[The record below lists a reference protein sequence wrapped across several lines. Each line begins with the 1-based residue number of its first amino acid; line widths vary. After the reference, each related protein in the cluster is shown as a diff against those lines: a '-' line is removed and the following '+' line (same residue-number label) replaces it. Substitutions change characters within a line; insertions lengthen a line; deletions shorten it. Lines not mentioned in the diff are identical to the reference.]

1 MKVFIKSAAVSLL
14 VVAAAMSANA
24 QSYIQDQTTSAQ
36 NANFWISGYGKTSN
50 GLWLAKDGAD
60 VAITGIRITNFAESR
75 GANFQLTNGS
85 IPGLAT
91 WVHDGTTWVERMR
104 IASNGYVGIGTNSP
118 GDLLDL
124 KGTVG
129 NIRFSK
135 DGNGISFNRPNANYI
150 VANNIGGFFVF
161 QTGGGN
167 ERMRID
173 SLGNVGIGVAVPAAR
188 LEVGGAGEPL
198 RLSRAGAGTWSFA
211 LTSDPA
217 GVGNSVPFSSLT
229 LVNRTSAGDFA
240 IATQSAAQPNFI
252 VKQNGSVGIGT
263 LDPKTYKL
271 AVEGTVG
278 ARRVKVTQQADWADF
293 VFESDYKL
301 PSLSEVEQFII
312 VNKRLPDV
320 PSAKEV
326 AKEGVDLGEMNKI
339 LLQKIEELT
348 LHMIEL
354 EKQVKELKSTSNKES
369 K

>member
-1 MKVFIKSAAVSLL
+1 MKVFIKSAA
-14 VVAAAMSANA
+14 AAMFVISAALSANA

-60 VAITGIRITNFAESR
+60 VAITGIRITNFAETR

-85 IPGLAT
+85 TPGLAT

-104 IASNGYVGIGTNSP
+104 IASNGWVGIGTTTP
-118 GDLLDL
+118 GDLFEV
-124 KGTVG
+124 KGAVG
-129 NIRFSK
+129 SMRFSK

-150 VANNIGGFFVF
+150 VANNPGGFFIF

-173 SLGNVGIGVAVPAAR
+173 STGNVGFGVTVPVAKVDIGG
-188 LEVGGAGEPL
+188 LGEPL
-198 RLSRAGAGTWSFA
+198 RVSRTGAGTWSMT
-211 LTSDPA
+211 LTPDPTGA
-217 GVGNSVPFSSLT
+217 GSSLHMNSLT
-229 LVNRTSAGDFA
+229 LANRTSTGDFA
-240 IATQSAAQPNFI
+240 IATQSTGQPTFV
-252 VKQNGSVGIGT
+252 VKQNGNVGIGT
-263 LDPKTYKL
+263 TDPKAYKL
-271 AVEGTVG
+271 AVEGTIG
-278 ARRVKVTQQADWADF
+278 ARKIKVTQQVGWADF
-293 VFESDYKL
+293 VFEPDYKL

-312 VNKRLPDV
+312 AHKHLPDV

-354 EKQVKELKSTSNKES
+354 QKEVKELKAVAGKEA